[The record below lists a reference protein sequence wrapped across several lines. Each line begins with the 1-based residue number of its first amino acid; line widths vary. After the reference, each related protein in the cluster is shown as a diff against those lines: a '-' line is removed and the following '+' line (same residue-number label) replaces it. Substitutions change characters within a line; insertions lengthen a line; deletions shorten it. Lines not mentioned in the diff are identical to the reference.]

1 MWSSVESWDLL
12 RPCLRNAYKEQSL
25 LEISWPLF
33 STAYSQCHALQKTK
47 KTHTMVCL
55 LRKDHK
61 TKRQIN
67 RHHTNVLSRL
77 FQKCFLPNVV
87 IFVILSLKWSNATQ
101 TIVFS
106 ADYFHF
112 SSTVRA
118 AGETHLCL
126 AAGWQGQHGG
136 LGHRQAALVVVNTMG
151 HMCSL
156 CRWSAPRTVT
166 HSSREEATV
175 WKCGN
180 VWDRVNEK
188 RYIKK
193 TKQQRHGSPPLMSQW
208 RGEKNTHVHVNTV
221 LHYTKLRC
229 LHWAVEL
236 TNSNTP
242 SVIVNHQ
249 YLAYFLHV
257 HTADQSWHP
266 SRSSNNPTEVGIL
279 VDILF
284 IYYSHH

>member
-1 MWSSVESWDLL
+1 MKNL
-12 RPCLRNAYKEQSL
+12 N
-25 LEISWPLF
+25 
-33 STAYSQCHALQKTK
+33 
-47 KTHTMVCL
+47 THNGVCL
-55 LRKDHK
+55 LREDHK

-67 RHHTNVLSRL
+67 RHHTNVLSWL
-77 FQKCFLPNVV
+77 FKKKKNLPNVL

-101 TIVFS
+101 NIVFS

-112 SSTVRA
+112 ISTVRA

-180 VWDRVNEK
+180 VWDTVNEK
-188 RYIKK
+188 RLKK
-193 TKQQRHGSPPLMSQW
+193 IKQQQHGSPPLMSQW
-208 RGEKNTHVHVNTV
+208 REKKNHPRPCKHGVALHEASLFTLSRRAHKIKYTV
-221 LHYTKLRC
+221 RDC
-229 LHWAVEL
+229 
-236 TNSNTP
+236 
-242 SVIVNHQ
+242 
-249 YLAYFLHV
+249 
-257 HTADQSWHP
+257 
-266 SRSSNNPTEVGIL
+266 
-279 VDILF
+279 
-284 IYYSHH
+284 